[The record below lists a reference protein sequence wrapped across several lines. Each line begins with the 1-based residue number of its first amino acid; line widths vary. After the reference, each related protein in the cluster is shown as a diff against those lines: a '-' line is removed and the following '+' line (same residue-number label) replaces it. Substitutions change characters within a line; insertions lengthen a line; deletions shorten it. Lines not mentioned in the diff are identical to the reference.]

1 MISFASRAH
10 CVHNEGCLK
19 LANEAVTY
27 FLPVLQSQRPWLIM
41 LQENPKFLLECLTLA
56 SKCIHAPPPP
66 RPERLEWVYLEP
78 WVLAG
83 SSKYPGVVLQFEAL
97 TDLNMSTGAGTDR
110 NSSPWLSATFNDTVV
125 VECVEVGMGLT
136 GHGWQPKYLH
146 GAEIQYRCDG
156 QWHTVAKVSTEN
168 GSVNKLRT
176 GYPVVA
182 SEWRVIRHSA
192 NCYLGLSHLRFYG
205 CRLHA
210 SSV

>member
-1 MISFASRAH
+1 MGHAAIAWDVLELIGPNDDGAGGFFGLSDHMTLVAACERKLKCSKMQSIDDLISFASRAH

-83 SSKYPGVVLQFEAL
+83 SSKHPGVGSKQYTFEAL
-97 TDLNMSTGAGTDR
+97 TD
-110 NSSPWLSATFNDTVV
+110 
-125 VECVEVGMGLT
+125 
-136 GHGWQPKYLH
+136 
-146 GAEIQYRCDG
+146 
-156 QWHTVAKVSTEN
+156 
-168 GSVNKLRT
+168 
-176 GYPVVA
+176 
-182 SEWRVIRHSA
+182 
-192 NCYLGLSHLRFYG
+192 
-205 CRLHA
+205 
-210 SSV
+210 